1 MFVFEFKKKA
11 VEEIEMLPSQVRRR
25 ILEKLKFYSLQ
36 ENPLRSADKLKDYR
50 FGNYRFR
57 IGDYRVLFDVED
69 KKIIILKVGHRSD
82 IYKDC

>member
-36 ENPLRSADKLKDYR
+36 ENPLRFADKLKDYR